1 MRSFLFRLIGILE
14 IAGGFLGVVA
24 MVRRLLPLGSTYETL
39 MALIGLALFGFILI
53 AGVLLLE
60 GSERGVTLSRVAQL
74 LQLLGHNIYV
84 AYGGIE
90 AIDVAKEFHPEIVL
104 LDIGLPG
111 LNGYEVARRLR
122 KDDAKPYIVAISGYG
137 SSEALSR
144 GVEAGFDKHLLKPI
158 DIDNLIEILAAF
170 KV

>member
-24 MVRRLLPLGSTYETL
+24 MIRRLLPLGSTYEAL

-74 LQLLGHNIYV
+74 LQLPLLATPVFSYALHAGGYV
-84 AYGGIE
+84 NVFAVIHGGIRLGLDYHIGSHGFVL
-90 AIDVAKEFHPEIVL
+90 AIAGPAVSRVGINLLALLSWLVL
-104 LDIGLPG
+104 K
-111 LNGYEVARRLR
+111 LR
-122 KDDAKPYIVAISGYG
+122 
-137 SSEALSR
+137 
-144 GVEAGFDKHLLKPI
+144 
-158 DIDNLIEILAAF
+158 
-170 KV
+170 